1 MVLGIGFL
9 LLVSLSLSAALMAAG
24 KFIGDLLPISA
35 AVLEILNFLFSFVT
49 ITFLFALIYKY
60 VPDVTLEWNDVWIG
74 AAMTSLLFS
83 LGKFI
88 IGFYLGKAAVGSA
101 YGAAGSLVVVLVWV
115 YYSAQ
120 IFWYGAEFTQV
131 YATSEG
137 SQRRGHYQAAARDEM
152 QQGELA
158 HRN

>member
-1 MVLGIGFL
+1 MVLAIGFL
-9 LLVSLSLSAALMAAG
+9 LLVSLSLSTGLAAAG
-24 KFIGDLLPISA
+24 EFVGDLLPIPA
-35 AVLEILNFLFSFVT
+35 FVLEIFNFLFSFVS

-60 VPDVTLEWNDVWIG
+60 VPDVRLEWSDVWIG

-83 LGKFI
+83 LGKFA

-131 YATSEG
+131 YATSHG
-137 SQRRGHYQAAARDEM
+137 SQRTGQYQAAPEHDM
-152 QQGELA
+152 QERELA